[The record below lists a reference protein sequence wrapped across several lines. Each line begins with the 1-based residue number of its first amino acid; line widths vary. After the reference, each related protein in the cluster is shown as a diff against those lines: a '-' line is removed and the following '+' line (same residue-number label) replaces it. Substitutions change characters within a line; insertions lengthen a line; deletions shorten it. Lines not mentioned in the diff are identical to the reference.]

1 MNHTILLTAD
11 LLITAIILYV
21 VFEVRSK
28 RPRAELRARKA
39 EEEAM
44 LAMRKVI
51 DDIGGRE
58 KDLVLK
64 QKRLKDIIERLD
76 GALADINA
84 SPSVEGGKEADY
96 KTARDLLQRGEP
108 VEKVIEMFNLTRG
121 EADVLTSINA
131 MAS

>member
-1 MNHTILLTAD
+1 MNHTILLMAD
-11 LLITAIILYV
+11 LLITALILFV

-39 EEEAM
+39 EEEAL

-51 DDIGGRE
+51 DDLGGRE
-58 KDLVLK
+58 KDLDKK
-64 QKRLKDIIERLD
+64 QKMLKGIIERLD
-76 GALADINA
+76 GALADIHGA
-84 SPSVEGGKEADY
+84 PVEEGGKEADY
-96 KTARDLLQRGEP
+96 KTARDLLKRGEP
-108 VEKVIEMFNLTRG
+108 VEKVIEMFNITRG